1 MPRGPIPPRI
11 PRSFAGSLAEISVPK
26 SSPDAT
32 SQTPGPLPAA
42 EWATLHRLMQIYLS
56 RDTESAEIRARLVQ
70 WVTFVSPWLMAVNI
84 ASAILLALTLPAAVA
99 PWLRWAWCG
108 AVCAL
113 CTLGLAGWLRHRAKR
128 PTRVSPAVVRKSA
141 IHAGVLSALWA
152 ALPWTIFPD
161 AAPSAQILIAGVM
174 LGMVAGGGFVL
185 TPLAPAAIVFT
196 AIIGVSTSAA
206 VAQMRDPMAALL
218 SALMAGYTGITIAAV
233 ILGARRS
240 AGALRA
246 ERESER
252 QGQLVALLLKDFES
266 QSADVMWE
274 TDASGRL
281 VRITPKLAALMRLDG
296 DAAGR
301 RSLLGWFEQQSRDAE
316 GQQALAQLRQAFG
329 SGQAF
334 RQRGIPVSAGGAR
347 RRWAITARP
356 LVDESGV
363 DQGWRGVITDI
374 TLEHDAQSRMQQLAL
389 VDSLTGL
396 ANRTQ
401 LRDKLQLK
409 LDAAA
414 ARPAALLCMNM
425 DHFKRINDMFGH
437 AAGDAVLR
445 ETARRLRK
453 LARASDVVARAG
465 GDVFAVLLDD
475 IHGEDDALRFG
486 QRIVAELSRGYPSD
500 AGLISS
506 SASVGVV
513 TIPAHGTTVDE
524 LLANA
529 DLALST
535 AKAAGRSRAEMFHA
549 DMGERLRLRMTME
562 RDLRQAVARNEL
574 RLHWQP
580 QVDTAQWRVSGCE
593 ALLRW
598 QHTELGL
605 IPPMNFIPMAEE
617 TGLIVELGEW
627 VLNEACRVG
636 ARKLQG
642 LTVAV
647 NVSPIQ
653 VVRDDFV
660 LMVRKAPAA
669 SGLPAQRLEI
679 EITESLFID
688 ASPKALRN
696 LETLRQM
703 GIHVAL
709 DDFGTGYSSLA
720 YLRQFPFDTLKIDR
734 AFVRELVTQHDAR
747 AIVRSIVELASAL
760 GMSTVAEGVEEPA
773 QFELLRRAGCQA
785 VQGFLIARPMPIDQV
800 LEMMESWAMQRA
812 PRSDSVPDSVFA
824 PLGDTEPGELREMGG
839 DAIH

>member
-1 MPRGPIPPRI
+1 MPP
-11 PRSFAGSLAEISVPK
+11 SKTA
-26 SSPDAT
+26 AT
-32 SQTPGPLPAA
+32 SQAPSPPPPA
-42 EWATLHRLMQIYLS
+42 EWATWRRLAQVYQG
-56 RDTESAEIRARLVQ
+56 RDAESAEIRARLVQ
-70 WVTFVSPWLMAVNI
+70 WVTFVSPWLMGVNVLSAVLV
-84 ASAILLALTLPAAVA
+84 AWMLPVAVA
-99 PWLRWAWCG
+99 PWLRWTWCG
-108 AVCAL
+108 MVCAL
-113 CTLGLAGWLRHRAKR
+113 CATGLVGWLRHRRKT
-128 PTRVSPAVVRKSA
+128 PTRVGPSVVRKSA
-141 IHAGVLSALWA
+141 LQAGVLAALWA
-152 ALPWTIFPD
+152 TLPWTVFPD
-161 AAPSAQILIAGVM
+161 GSPSAQILIAGVM

-185 TPLAPAAIVFT
+185 TPLAPAAVVYT
-196 AIIGVSTSAA
+196 VIIGASTTAA
-206 VAQMRDPMAALL
+206 VTRYHDPLAVLL
-218 SALMAGYTGITIAAV
+218 SALMAGYTVVVVAAV

-246 ERESER
+246 EREAER

-274 TDASGRL
+274 TDAAGRF
-281 VRITPKLAALMRLDG
+281 VRITPKLTALMRLDE
-296 DAAGR
+296 AASR
-301 RSLLGWFEQQSRDAE
+301 RSLLGWFEQQAPDAE
-316 GQQALAQLRQAFG
+316 ARQAVAQLRQAFG
-329 SGQAF
+329 CGQAF
-334 RQRGIPVSAGGAR
+334 RQRGIPVAIAGAQ
-347 RRWAITARP
+347 RRWSITARP
-356 LVDESGV
+356 LVDETGA

-374 TLEHDAQSRMQQLAL
+374 TMEHEAQSRMQQLAL

-409 LDAAA
+409 LESAASK
-414 ARPAALLCMNM
+414 PFALLCLNM
-425 DHFKRINDMFGH
+425 DHFKRVNDMFGH

-453 LARASDVVARAG
+453 LVRACDCVARAG
-465 GDVFAVLLDD
+465 GDEFAIVLDD
-475 IHGEDDALRFG
+475 IADEQDALRFG
-486 QRIVAELSRGYPSD
+486 QRVVAELDRAFPSD
-500 AGLISS
+500 AGQISS
-506 SASVGVV
+506 GASVGVV
-513 TIPAHGTTVDE
+513 TLPAHGSSVDE

-535 AKAAGRSRAEMFHA
+535 AKAGGRGRAELFRT

-562 RDLRQAVARNEL
+562 RDLRVAVAKKEL

-580 QVDTAQWRVSGCE
+580 QVETANWRVSGCE

-598 QHTELGL
+598 QHGDLGL

-636 ARKLQG
+636 AQKLPG
-642 LTVAV
+642 LMVAV

-660 LMVRKAPAA
+660 NVVRKALAVG
-669 SGLPAQRLEI
+669 GLPAQRLEI

-703 GIHVAL
+703 GVRVAL

-747 AIVRSIVELASAL
+747 AIVRSIVDLASAL

-773 QFELLRRAGCQA
+773 QYELLRRAGCA
-785 VQGFLIARPMPIDQV
+785 GVQGFLIARPMLIEQV
-800 LEMMESWAMQRA
+800 QEMIESWTMQRA
-812 PRSDSVPDSVFA
+812 PQSDSVPDSIFA
-824 PLGDTEPGELREMGG
+824 PLDDTEPGELRAMDGG
-839 DAIH
+839 AVH

>member
-1 MPRGPIPPRI
+1 MP
-11 PRSFAGSLAEISVPK
+11 
-26 SSPDAT
+26 SSTPSAT
-32 SQTPGPLPAA
+32 SQTSSPLPSA
-42 EWATLHRLMQIYLS
+42 EWATWRRLVQVYLGH
-56 RDTESAEIRARLVQ
+56 DTESAEIRARLVQ
-70 WVTFVSPWLMAVNI
+70 WVTFVSPWLMVVNI
-84 ASAILLALTLPAAVA
+84 VSAVLLALTLPLPAAVA
-99 PWLRWAWCG
+99 PWLRWTWCG
-108 AVCAL
+108 LVCAL
-113 CTLGLAGWLRHRAKR
+113 CLLGLAGWLRHRRKV
-128 PTRVSPAVVRKSA
+128 PTRVSPGVVRKSA
-141 IHAGVLSALWA
+141 IHAGMLSALWA
-152 ALPWTIFPD
+152 TLPWTMFPNGS
-161 AAPSAQILIAGVM
+161 PSAQILIAGVM

-185 TPLAPAAIVFT
+185 TPLAPAAIVFA
-196 AIIGVSTSAA
+196 AIIGISTSAA
-206 VAQMRDPMAALL
+206 VAHYHDPLAALL
-218 SALMAGYTGITIAAV
+218 STLMAGYTVVTVAAV

-246 ERESER
+246 EREAER

-281 VRITPKLAALMRLDG
+281 TRISPKLIALMRLDD
-296 DAAGR
+296 DAAGK
-301 RSLLGWFEQQSRDAE
+301 RSLLGWFDQQSHDAE
-316 GQQALAQLRQAFG
+316 SKLAVTQLRQAFG
-329 SGQAF
+329 LGQAF
-334 RQRGIPVSAGGAR
+334 RQRGLPVVIANVQ
-347 RRWAITARP
+347 RRWSLTARP
-356 LVDESGV
+356 LVDETGA

-374 TLEHDAQSRMQQLAL
+374 TMEHDAQSRMQQLAL

-401 LRDKLQLK
+401 LRDKLQAK
-409 LDAAA
+409 LESAS
-414 ARPAALLCMNM
+414 RKPAALLCMNM
-425 DHFKRINDMFGH
+425 DHFKRVNDMFGH
-437 AAGDAVLR
+437 AAGDVVLR

-453 LARASDVVARAG
+453 LVRVTDVVARAG
-465 GDVFAVLLDD
+465 GDEFAIVLDD
-475 IHGEDDALRFG
+475 VAGEEVALRFG
-486 QRIVAELSRGYPSD
+486 QRIVAELNRGFSSSS
-500 AGLISS
+500 GQINS
-506 SASVGVV
+506 SASVGIV

-529 DLALST
+529 ELALST
-535 AKAAGRSRAEMFHA
+535 AKAGGRARAEMFRT

-562 RDLRQAVARNEL
+562 RDLRQAVARKEL

-580 QVDTAQWRVSGCE
+580 QVETAEWRVSGCE

-598 QHTELGL
+598 QHSDLGL

-636 ARKLQG
+636 AHKLPG
-642 LTVAV
+642 LMVAV

-653 VVRDDFV
+653 VVRDDF
-660 LMVRKAPAA
+660 LLIVRKALAA

-703 GIHVAL
+703 GIRVAL

-747 AIVRSIVELASAL
+747 AIVRSIVELAAAL

-773 QFELLRRAGCQA
+773 QYELLRRAGCA
-785 VQGFLIARPMPIDQV
+785 GVQGFLIARPMPIDQV
-800 LEMMESWAMQRA
+800 VEMLESWAMQRA
-812 PRSDSVPDSVFA
+812 PKSSDSVPDSIFA
-824 PLGDTEPGELREMGG
+824 PLGDTEPGELRERDGG
-839 DAIH
+839 VIH

>member
-1 MPRGPIPPRI
+1 MPSSKPAAPSPT
-11 PRSFAGSLAEISVPK
+11 
-26 SSPDAT
+26 SSP
-32 SQTPGPLPAA
+32 LPQAD
-42 EWATLHRLMQIYLS
+42 WATWRRLVQVYQG

-70 WVTFVSPWLMAVNI
+70 WVTFVSPWLMVFNI
-84 ASAILLALTLPAAVA
+84 LSALLLASTLPVAVA
-99 PWLRWAWCG
+99 PWLRWTWCSL
-108 AVCAL
+108 VCAM
-113 CTLGLAGWLRHRAKR
+113 CTLGLAGWLRHRRKT
-128 PTRVSPAVVRKSA
+128 PTRVGPSVVRKSA
-141 IHAGVLSALWA
+141 IHAGVLAALWA
-152 ALPWTIFPD
+152 TLPWSVFPD
-161 AAPSAQILIAGVM
+161 GAPSAQILIAGVM

-185 TPLAPAAIVFT
+185 TPLAPAALVYT
-196 AIIGVSTSAA
+196 VIIGVSTSVA
-206 VAQMRDPMAALL
+206 VTRYQDPLALL
-218 SALMAGYTGITIAAV
+218 LAALMAGYTVVVVAAV
-233 ILGARRS
+233 MLGARRS

-246 ERESER
+246 EREAER

-281 VRITPKLAALMRLDG
+281 VRITPKLTALMRLEDDG
-296 DAAGR
+296 ARR
-301 RSLLGWFEQQSRDAE
+301 RSLLGWFEQQAGDAEARDAV
-316 GQQALAQLRQAFG
+316 AQLRQAFAT
-329 SGQAF
+329 GQAF
-334 RQRGIPVSAGGAR
+334 RQRGIPVAVGASQ
-347 RRWAITARP
+347 RRWSITARP
-356 LVDESGV
+356 LVDEAGV

-374 TLEHDAQSRMQQLAL
+374 TMEHDAQARMQQLAL

-401 LRDKLQLK
+401 LRDKLQMK
-409 LDAAA
+409 LESAS
-414 ARPAALLCMNM
+414 RKPAALLCLNM
-425 DHFKRINDMFGH
+425 DHFKRVNDMFGH
-437 AAGDAVLR
+437 AAGDVVLR

-465 GDVFAVLLDD
+465 GDEFAVLLDD
-475 IHGEDDALRFG
+475 IASEEDALRFG
-486 QRIVAELSRGYPSD
+486 QRVVAELNRGFSSD
-500 AGLISS
+500 AGQINSG
-506 SASVGVV
+506 ASVGVV
-513 TIPAHGTTVDE
+513 AIPAHGTSVDE

-529 DLALST
+529 DLALSS
-535 AKAAGRSRAEMFHA
+535 AKAGGRARAEMFRT

-562 RDLRQAVARNEL
+562 RDLRIAVARNEL

-580 QVDTAQWRVSGCE
+580 QVETANWRVSGCE

-598 QHTELGL
+598 QHTDLGL

-636 ARKLQG
+636 VHKLPG
-642 LTVAV
+642 LMVAV

-660 LMVRKAPAA
+660 NVVRKALSA

-703 GIHVAL
+703 GIRVAL

-747 AIVRSIVELASAL
+747 AIVRSIVDLASAL

-773 QFELLRRAGCQA
+773 QYELLRRAGCVG
-785 VQGFLIARPMPIDQV
+785 VQGFLIARPMLIDQV
-800 LEMMESWAMQRA
+800 VEMIESWAMQRA
-812 PRSDSVPDSVFA
+812 PKSDSVPDSVFA
-824 PLGDTEPGELREMGG
+824 PLDDTVPGDLHSMDGG
-839 DAIH
+839 VIH

>member
-1 MPRGPIPPRI
+1 VPPT
-11 PRSFAGSLAEISVPK
+11 SF
-26 SSPDAT
+26 DAT
-32 SQTPGPLPAA
+32 PPTPAPLSSA
-42 EWATLHRLMQIYLS
+42 EWATWRRLVQVYQG
-56 RDTESAEIRARLVQ
+56 RDAESAEIRARLVQ
-70 WVTFVSPWLMAVNI
+70 WVTFVSPWLMSLNI
-84 ASAILLALTLPAAVA
+84 GSSLLLALMLPVQVA

-108 AVCAL
+108 AVCGL
-113 CTLGLAGWLRHRAKR
+113 CLLGLAGWLRHRRKT
-128 PTRVSPAVVRKSA
+128 PTRVSPGVVRKSM
-141 IHAGVLSALWA
+141 IHAGILSSLWA
-152 ALPWTIFPD
+152 ALPWTVFPH

-185 TPLAPAAIVFT
+185 TPLAPAAIVFSVV
-196 AIIGVSTSAA
+196 IGVSTTAA
-206 VAQMRDPMAALL
+206 VAQMHDPLALL
-218 SALMAGYTGITIAAV
+218 LSGLMAGYTVVTVAAIV
-233 ILGARRS
+233 LGARRC
-240 AGALRA
+240 AGALRS
-246 ERESER
+246 EREAER

-274 TDASGRL
+274 TDAAGRL
-281 VRITPKLAALMRLDG
+281 VRITPKLRALLRLEG
-296 DAAGR
+296 ELAGK
-301 RSLLGWFEQQSRDAE
+301 RSLLGWFEM
-316 GQQALAQLRQAFG
+316 QAQAADDKQAILQLRHAFG

-334 RQRGIPVSAGGAR
+334 RQRGIPVMVRGAAR
-347 RRWAITARP
+347 RWSITARP

-374 TLEHDAQSRMQQLAL
+374 TMEHDAQSRAQQLAL

-401 LRDKLQLK
+401 LRDRLQMK
-409 LDAAA
+409 LDSAAQ
-414 ARPAALLCMNM
+414 RPSALLCMNM

-437 AAGDAVLR
+437 AAGDTVLR

-453 LARASDVVARAG
+453 LVRASDVVARAG
-465 GDVFAVLLDD
+465 GDEFAVLLDGIPD
-475 IHGEDDALRFG
+475 GDDALRFAP
-486 QRIVAELSRGYPSD
+486 RIVAELNRGFSTD
-500 AGLISS
+500 AGLVSS

-513 TIPAHGTTVDE
+513 SIPAHGTTVDE

-535 AKAAGRSRAEMFHA
+535 AKAGGRARAEMFRT

-562 RDLRQAVARNEL
+562 RDLRQAVARKEL

-580 QVDTAQWRVSGCE
+580 QVETARWRVSGCE

-598 QHTELGL
+598 QHTDLGL

-627 VLNEACRVG
+627 VLNEACCVG
-636 ARKLQG
+636 AHKLPG
-642 LTVAV
+642 LMVAV

-660 LMVRKAPAA
+660 MVVRKALAA
-669 SGLPAQRLEI
+669 SGLPPQRLEI

-703 GIHVAL
+703 GIRVAL

-773 QFELLRRAGCQA
+773 QYELLRRAGCQS
-785 VQGFLIARPMPIDQV
+785 VQGFLIARPMLIDQV
-800 LEMMESWAMQRA
+800 VEMIESWAMQRA
-812 PRSDSVPDSVFA
+812 PKSDGVPDSIFA
-824 PLGDTEPGELREMGG
+824 PLGDTEPGELRSTDG
-839 DAIH
+839 DTVH

>member
-1 MPRGPIPPRI
+1 
-11 PRSFAGSLAEISVPK
+11 VPSSK
-26 SSPDAT
+26 PAAPSPTSSP
-32 SQTPGPLPAA
+32 LPQA
-42 EWATLHRLMQIYLS
+42 EWATWRRLVQVYQD

-70 WVTFVSPWLMAVNI
+70 WVTFVSPWLMVVNI
-84 ASAILLALTLPAAVA
+84 LSAALLAWMLPAPVA
-99 PWLRWAWCG
+99 PWLRWTWCG
-108 AVCAL
+108 LVCTM
-113 CTLGLAGWLRHRAKR
+113 CTLGLLGWLRHRRKT
-128 PTRVSPAVVRKSA
+128 PTRVGPSVVRKSA
-141 IHAGVLSALWA
+141 IHASVLAALWA
-152 ALPWTIFPD
+152 TLPWAVFPD
-161 AAPSAQILIAGVM
+161 GSPSAQILIAGVM

-185 TPLAPAAIVFT
+185 TPLAPAAVLFT
-196 AIIGVSTSAA
+196 VIIGVSTSAA
-206 VAQMRDPMAALL
+206 VTQYHDPLAMLL
-218 SALMAGYTGITIAAV
+218 AALMAGYTVVVVAAV

-246 ERESER
+246 EREAER

-281 VRITPKLAALMRLDG
+281 VRITPKLIALMRLED
-296 DAAGR
+296 DNARR
-301 RSLLGWFEQQSRDAE
+301 RSLLGWFEQQAHDVEARDAV
-316 GQQALAQLRQAFG
+316 AQLRQAFAT
-329 SGQAF
+329 GQAF
-334 RQRGIPVSAGGAR
+334 RQRGIPVAVGAAQ
-347 RRWAITARP
+347 RRWSITARP

-374 TLEHDAQSRMQQLAL
+374 TMEHDAQSRMLQLAL

-409 LDAAA
+409 LESA
-414 ARPAALLCMNM
+414 ARKPAALLCLNM
-425 DHFKRINDMFGH
+425 DHFKRVNDMFGH

-453 LARASDVVARAG
+453 LVRASDVVARAG
-465 GDVFAVLLDD
+465 GDEFAVLLDD
-475 IHGEDDALRFG
+475 IASEEDALRFG
-486 QRIVAELSRGYPSD
+486 QRVVVELNRGFSSD
-500 AGLISS
+500 AGLINSG
-506 SASVGVV
+506 ASVGVV
-513 TIPAHGTTVDE
+513 TIPGHGTSVDE

-535 AKAAGRSRAEMFHA
+535 AKAGGRARAELFRT

-562 RDLRQAVARNEL
+562 RDLRMAVARNEL

-580 QVDTAQWRVSGCE
+580 QVDTAHWRVSGCE

-598 QHTELGL
+598 QHTDLGL

-636 ARKLQG
+636 AHKLPG
-642 LTVAV
+642 LMVAV

-660 LMVRKAPAA
+660 NVVRKALSA
-669 SGLPAQRLEI
+669 SGLPPQRLEI

-703 GIHVAL
+703 GIRVAL

-747 AIVRSIVELASAL
+747 AIVRSIVDLATAL

-773 QFELLRRAGCQA
+773 QYELLRRAGCA
-785 VQGFLIARPMPIDQV
+785 GVQGFLIARPMLIDQMV
-800 LEMMESWAMQRA
+800 EMLESWAMQRA
-812 PRSDSVPDSVFA
+812 PESDSVPDSIFA
-824 PLGDTEPGELREMGG
+824 PLDDTVPGELRSMDGG
-839 DAIH
+839 VIH

>member
-1 MPRGPIPPRI
+1 
-11 PRSFAGSLAEISVPK
+11 VPSSK
-26 SSPDAT
+26 SAAT
-32 SQTPGPLPAA
+32 SQATSPPPQAD
-42 EWATLHRLMQIYLS
+42 WATWRRLVQVYQG

-70 WVTFVSPWLMAVNI
+70 WVTFVSPWLMVLNITSAV
-84 ASAILLALTLPAAVA
+84 SLALMLPVPVA
-99 PWLRWAWCG
+99 PWLRWTWCG
-108 AVCAL
+108 LVCAM
-113 CTLGLAGWLRHRAKR
+113 CALGLAGWLRHRHKTPA
-128 PTRVSPAVVRKSA
+128 RVSPSVVRKA
-141 IHAGVLSALWA
+141 AFHAGVLGALWA
-152 ALPWTIFPD
+152 TLPWAVFPD
-161 AAPSAQILIAGVM
+161 GSPLAQLLIAGVM
-174 LGMVAGGGFVL
+174 TGMVAGGGFVL
-185 TPLAPAAIVFT
+185 SPLAPAAVVYT
-196 AIIGVSTSAA
+196 VVIGISTSAA
-206 VAQMRDPMAALL
+206 AARIHDPSAVLL
-218 SALMAGYTGITIAAV
+218 SALMAGYTVVTVAAV
-233 ILGARRS
+233 YLGARRS

-246 ERESER
+246 EREAER

-274 TDASGRL
+274 TDAAGRL
-281 VRITPKLAALMRLDG
+281 VRITPKLTALMRLDE
-296 DAAGR
+296 ASSK
-301 RSLLGWFEQQSRDAE
+301 RSLLGWFERQAADGEARDAV
-316 GQQALAQLRQAFG
+316 AQLGRAFAT
-329 SGQAF
+329 GQAF
-334 RQRGIPVSAGGAR
+334 RQRGIPVAVAGST
-347 RRWAITARP
+347 RRWSITARP
-356 LVDESGV
+356 LVDEAGL

-409 LDAAA
+409 LASAGA
-414 ARPAALLCMNM
+414 KPAALLCLNM
-425 DHFKRINDMFGH
+425 DHFKRVNDMFGH
-437 AAGDAVLR
+437 AAGDVVLR

-453 LARASDVVARAG
+453 LVRASDVVARAG
-465 GDVFAVLLDD
+465 GDEFALLLDD
-475 IHGEDDALRFG
+475 IASEEDALRFG
-486 QRIVAELSRGYPSD
+486 QRVVAELNRGFASD
-500 AGLISS
+500 AGIINSG
-506 SASVGVV
+506 ASVGVV
-513 TIPAHGTTVDE
+513 AIPAHGTTVDE

-535 AKAAGRSRAEMFHA
+535 AKAGGRARAEMFRT

-562 RDLRQAVARNEL
+562 RDLRMAVARKEL

-580 QVDTAQWRVSGCE
+580 QVDTANWRISGCE

-598 QHTELGL
+598 QHGELGL

-617 TGLIVELGEW
+617 TGLIVELGAW
-627 VLNEACRVG
+627 VLDEACRVG
-636 ARKLQG
+636 AHKLPG
-642 LTVAV
+642 LMVAV

-660 LMVRKAPAA
+660 NVVRKALSA

-703 GIHVAL
+703 GVRVAL

-747 AIVRSIVELASAL
+747 AIVRSIVDLATAL

-773 QFELLRRAGCQA
+773 QYELLRRAGCA
-785 VQGFLIARPMPIDQV
+785 GVQGFLIARPMPIDQV
-800 LEMMESWAMQRA
+800 LEMIESWAMQRA
-812 PRSDSVPDSVFA
+812 PKSDSVPDSIFA
-824 PLGDTEPGELREMGG
+824 PLDDTVPGDLRSVDGG
-839 DAIH
+839 VIH

>member
-1 MPRGPIPPRI
+1 MPH
-11 PRSFAGSLAEISVPK
+11 
-26 SSPDAT
+26 SSTSAT
-32 SQTPGPLPAA
+32 SPAPSLLPSA
-42 EWATLHRLMQIYLS
+42 EWATWRRLVQVYLG

-70 WVTFVSPWLMAVNI
+70 WVTFVSPWLMGVNI
-84 ASAILLALTLPAAVA
+84 VSAVLLALTLPVAVA
-99 PWLRWAWCG
+99 PWLRWSWCG
-108 AVCAL
+108 LLCAMCAL
-113 CTLGLAGWLRHRAKR
+113 GLVGWLRHRRKI
-128 PTRVSPAVVRKSA
+128 PTRVSPKVVRKSML
-141 IHAGVLSALWA
+141 HAGVLASLWA
-152 ALPWTIFPD
+152 TLPWTIFPSGS
-161 AAPSAQILIAGVM
+161 PSAQILIAGVM

-185 TPLAPAAIVFT
+185 TPLAPAAVVFT

-206 VAQMRDPMAALL
+206 VAQYSDRLAAVL
-218 SALMAGYTGITIAAV
+218 SALMAIYTVVTIAAV
-233 ILGARRS
+233 LLGARRS

-246 ERESER
+246 EREAER
-252 QGQLVALLLKDFES
+252 QGQLVSLLLKDFES

-281 VRITPKLAALMRLDG
+281 TRVSPKLTALMRLEDE
-296 DAAGR
+296 AAGR
-301 RSLLGWFEQQSRDAE
+301 RSLLSWFDQQCFDAE
-316 GQQALAQLRQAFG
+316 SRLAVAQLRQAFCT
-329 SGQAF
+329 GQAF
-334 RQRGIPVSAGGAR
+334 RQRGIPVNISGMP
-347 RRWAITARP
+347 RRWSITARP
-356 LVDESGV
+356 LVDEAGV

-396 ANRTQ
+396 ANRSQ

-409 LDAAA
+409 LESAAQK
-414 ARPAALLCMNM
+414 PAALLCLNM
-425 DHFKRINDMFGH
+425 DHFKRVNDMFGH
-437 AAGDAVLR
+437 AAGDVVLR

-453 LARASDVVARAG
+453 LVRASDVVARAG
-465 GDVFAVLLDD
+465 GDEFALLLDD
-475 IHGEDDALRFG
+475 IASDDDALRFG
-486 QRIVAELSRGYPSD
+486 QRVVAELNRGFPSD
-500 AGLISS
+500 AGIINSG
-506 SASVGVV
+506 ASVGVV
-513 TIPAHGTTVDE
+513 AIPAHGTTVDE

-529 DLALST
+529 DLALTS
-535 AKAAGRSRAEMFHA
+535 AKAGGRGRAEMFRA

-562 RDLRQAVARNEL
+562 RDLRMAVARKEL

-580 QVDTAQWRVSGCE
+580 QVDTASWRVSGCE

-598 QHTELGL
+598 QHGELGL

-617 TGLIVELGEW
+617 TGLIVELGAW
-627 VLNEACRVG
+627 VLDEACRVG
-636 ARKLQG
+636 ARKLPG
-642 LTVAV
+642 LMVAV

-660 LMVRKAPAA
+660 NVVRKALAA

-703 GIHVAL
+703 GVRVAL

-747 AIVRSIVELASAL
+747 AIVRSIVDLATAL

-773 QFELLRRAGCQA
+773 QYELLRRAGCA
-785 VQGFLIARPMPIDQV
+785 GVQGFLIARPTPIDQV
-800 LEMMESWAMQRA
+800 VEMLESWAMQRA
-812 PRSDSVPDSVFA
+812 PKSDSVPDSIFA
-824 PLGDTEPGELREMGG
+824 PLDDTAPGELRSAEGG
-839 DAIH
+839 VVH

>member
-1 MPRGPIPPRI
+1 MPHSP
-11 PRSFAGSLAEISVPK
+11 
-26 SSPDAT
+26 PDAT
-32 SQTPGPLPAA
+32 LPAPAPCPSA
-42 EWATLHRLMQIYLS
+42 EWATWRRLVQVYLS

-70 WVTFVSPWLMAVNI
+70 WVTFVTPWLMAANI
-84 ASAILLALTLPAAVA
+84 VSAVSLALTLPVAVPA
-99 PWLRWAWCG
+99 WLRWTWCG
-108 AVCAL
+108 LVCAL
-113 CTLGLAGWLRHRAKR
+113 CALGLAGWLRYRNKI

-141 IHAGVLSALWA
+141 IQAGLLAAMWA
-152 ALPWTIFPD
+152 TLPWAIFP
-161 AAPSAQILIAGVM
+161 AGSPSAQILIAGVM

-185 TPLAPAAIVFT
+185 TPLAPAAIVYT
-196 AIIGVSTSAA
+196 VIIGASTSAA
-206 VAQMRDPMAALL
+206 VARYHDPLAWLL
-218 SALMAGYTGITIAAV
+218 SALMAGYTLVTVAAV
-233 ILGARRS
+233 ALGARRS

-246 ERESER
+246 EREAER

-266 QSADVMWE
+266 QSADVLWE
-274 TDASGRL
+274 TDATGRL
-281 VRITPKLAALMRLDG
+281 VRMTPKLAALMRLDG
-296 DAAGR
+296 EAALR
-301 RSLLGWFEQQSRDAE
+301 RSLLGWFEEQVRDAE
-316 GQQALAQLRQAFG
+316 AKVAMLQLRQAFG

-334 RQRGIPVSAGGAR
+334 RQRGIPVTVGGAA
-347 RRWAITARP
+347 RRWSITARP
-356 LVDESGV
+356 LVDEAGA

-409 LDAAA
+409 LDSAAR
-414 ARPAALLCMNM
+414 RPAALLCLNM
-425 DHFKRINDMFGH
+425 DHFKRVNDMFGH
-437 AAGDAVLR
+437 AAGDVVLR

-453 LARASDVVARAG
+453 LVRASDVVARAG
-465 GDVFAVLLDD
+465 GDEFAVLLDD
-475 IHGEDDALRFG
+475 IPDEGDALRFA
-486 QRIVAELSRGYPSD
+486 QRVVAELGRGFPSD
-500 AGLISS
+500 AGVISS
-506 SASVGVV
+506 GASVGVV
-513 TIPAHGTTVDE
+513 AIPAHGGSVDE

-535 AKAAGRSRAEMFHA
+535 AKAGGRARAEVFRP

-562 RDLRQAVARNEL
+562 RDLRKAVARNEL

-580 QVDTAQWRVSGCE
+580 QVDTREWRISGCE

-598 QHTELGL
+598 QHGELGL

-636 ARKLQG
+636 AHKLPG
-642 LTVAV
+642 LMVAV

-660 LMVRKAPAA
+660 HMVRKALGA
-669 SGLPAQRLEI
+669 SGLPPQRLEI

-703 GIHVAL
+703 GIRVAL

-747 AIVRSIVELASAL
+747 AIVRSIVELAAAL
-760 GMSTVAEGVEEPA
+760 GMTTVAEGVEEPA
-773 QFELLRRAGCQA
+773 QYELLRRAGCA
-785 VQGFLIARPMPIDQV
+785 GVQGFLIARPMLIDQV
-800 LEMMESWAMQRA
+800 VEMLESWAMQRA
-812 PRSDSVPDSVFA
+812 PQSDSVPDSIFA
-824 PLGDTEPGELREMGG
+824 PLGDTGPGEFREFDGG
-839 DAIH
+839 AIH

>member
-1 MPRGPIPPRI
+1 M
-11 PRSFAGSLAEISVPK
+11 
-26 SSPDAT
+26 
-32 SQTPGPLPAA
+32 QTPRVPRTKAEAATTAASRPLPQA
-42 EWATLHRLMQIYLS
+42 EWATLRRLLQVYQD

-70 WVTFVSPWLMAVNI
+70 WVTFVSPWLMGCNI
-84 ASAILLALTLPAAVA
+84 VSALLLAATLPVQVA
-99 PWLRWAWCG
+99 PWLRWTWCG
-108 AVCAL
+108 AICAL
-113 CTLGLAGWLRHRAKR
+113 CLVGLAGWLRHRRKV
-128 PTRVSPAVVRKSA
+128 PTRVSPSVVRKA
-141 IHAGVLSALWA
+141 MVHAGVLAVLWA
-152 ALPWTIFPD
+152 ALPWPVFGSGTP
-161 AAPSAQILIAGVM
+161 AEQILIAGVM
-174 LGMVAGGGFVL
+174 LGFVAGGGFVL

-196 AIIGVSTSAA
+196 GIIGVSTSVA
-206 VAQMRDPMAALL
+206 VAQMHDPLALVL
-218 SALMAGYTGITIAAV
+218 SGLMVGYTLVSVAAV

-246 ERESER
+246 EREADR

-281 VRITPKLAALMRLDG
+281 VRVTPKLGALMRLDA
-296 DAAGR
+296 DAAGKR
-301 RSLLGWFEQQSRDAE
+301 ALLGWFDQQAADAE
-316 GQQALAQLRQAFG
+316 AQAAVAKLRQAFDA
-329 SGQAF
+329 GQAF
-334 RQRGIPVSAGGAR
+334 RQRGIPVTVAGAR
-347 RRWAITARP
+347 RRWSITARP
-356 LVDESGV
+356 LVDESGA

-374 TLEHDAQSRMQQLAL
+374 TMEHDAQSRMQQLAL

-396 ANRTQ
+396 ANRGQ

-409 LDAAA
+409 IASAAHK
-414 ARPAALLCMNM
+414 PAALLCLDM
-425 DHFKRINDMFGH
+425 DHFKRINDSFGH
-437 AAGDAVLR
+437 ATGDVVLR

-453 LARASDVVARAG
+453 LVRASDIVARAG
-465 GDVFAVLLDD
+465 GDEFAVLLDD
-475 IHGEDDALRFG
+475 IGSEEDALRFG
-486 QRIVAELSRGYPSD
+486 HRVVAELNRVFTCDTG
-500 AGLISS
+500 AINA

-524 LLANA
+524 QLANA
-529 DLALST
+529 DLALGS
-535 AKAAGRSRAEMFHA
+535 AKAGGRARAEIFHA
-549 DMGERLRLRMTME
+549 DMGERLRLRMTLE
-562 RDLRQAVARNEL
+562 RDLRQAVARKEL

-580 QVDTAQWRVSGCE
+580 QVDTAEWRISGCE

-598 QHTELGL
+598 QHAEQGL
-605 IPPMNFIPMAEE
+605 VPPMSFIPLAEE

-636 ARKLQG
+636 AQKLPG
-642 LTVAV
+642 LMVAV

-660 LMVRKAPAA
+660 HVVRKALAA
-669 SGLPAQRLEI
+669 GNLPPHRLEI

-703 GIHVAL
+703 GIRVAL

-747 AIVRSIVELASAL
+747 AIVRSIVELAAAL

-773 QFELLRRAGCQA
+773 QYELLRRAGCA
-785 VQGFLIARPMPIDQV
+785 GVQGFLIARPMVIDQAC
-800 LEMMESWAMQRA
+800 EMLESWAMQRA
-812 PRSDSVPDSVFA
+812 PKSDSVPDSIFA
-824 PLGDTEPGELREMGG
+824 PIDDSAPGDLRALDGG
-839 DAIH
+839 PVH

>member
-1 MPRGPIPPRI
+1 MPH
-11 PRSFAGSLAEISVPK
+11 SDSN
-26 SSPDAT
+26 AT
-32 SQTPGPLPAA
+32 SQPPSPLPQA
-42 EWATLHRLMQIYLS
+42 EWATWRRLVQVYLG

-70 WVTFVSPWLMAVNI
+70 WVTFVSPWLMVLNML
-84 ASAILLALTLPAAVA
+84 SAILLALTLPADVP
-99 PWLRWAWCG
+99 PWLRWTWCG
-108 AVCAL
+108 LVCAMCSL
-113 CTLGLAGWLRHRAKR
+113 SLAGWLRHRRKI

-141 IHAGVLSALWA
+141 FQAGVLSALWA
-152 ALPWTIFPD
+152 MLPWVVFAHGSP
-161 AAPSAQILIAGVM
+161 PAQILIAGVM
-174 LGMVAGGGFVL
+174 LGLIAGGGFVL

-196 AIIGVSTSAA
+196 VIIGVSTSAA
-206 VAQMRDPMAALL
+206 VLQIRDPLAVLL
-218 SALMAGYTGITIAAV
+218 SALMAGYTVVTVAAV

-246 ERESER
+246 EREAER

-281 VRITPKLAALMRLDG
+281 ARVSPKLTTLMRLD
-296 DAAGR
+296 AEAGK
-301 RSLLGWFEQQSRDAE
+301 RSLLGWFEQQAHDAE
-316 GQQALAQLRQAFG
+316 SRHSVAHLRQAFG

-334 RQRGIPVSAGGAR
+334 RQRGIPVTVGGAL
-347 RRWAITARP
+347 RRWSITARP
-356 LVDESGV
+356 LVDEVGV

-374 TLEHDAQSRMQQLAL
+374 TMEHEAQSRMQQLAL
-389 VDSLTGL
+389 VDTLTGL

-401 LRDKLQLK
+401 LRDKLQMK
-409 LDAAA
+409 LDGPAPKA
-414 ARPAALLCMNM
+414 AALLCMNM
-425 DHFKRINDMFGH
+425 DHFKRVNDMFGH
-437 AAGDAVLR
+437 AAGDLVLR

-453 LARASDVVARAG
+453 LVRASDVVARAG
-465 GDVFAVLLDD
+465 GDEFVIVLDD
-475 IHGEDDALRFG
+475 IASEDDALRFG
-486 QRIVAELSRGYPSD
+486 QRIVAELGRGFPTSS
-500 AGLISS
+500 GLIDSG
-506 SASVGVV
+506 ASVGVV
-513 TIPAHGTTVDE
+513 AIPAHGTTVDE

-535 AKAAGRSRAEMFHA
+535 AKAGGRGRAEMFRT

-580 QVDTAQWRVSGCE
+580 QVETAEWRVSGCE

-598 QHTELGL
+598 QHSDLGL

-636 ARKLQG
+636 AHKLPG
-642 LTVAV
+642 LMVAV

-660 LMVRKAPAA
+660 LMVRKALAA
-669 SGLPAQRLEI
+669 SGLPPQRLEI

-703 GIHVAL
+703 GIRVAL

-747 AIVRSIVELASAL
+747 AIVRSIVELAAAL

-773 QFELLRRAGCQA
+773 QYELLRRAGCA
-785 VQGFLIARPMPIDQV
+785 GVQGFLIARPMLIDQV
-800 LEMMESWAMQRA
+800 VELLESWAMQRA
-812 PRSDSVPDSVFA
+812 PKSDSVPDSIFA
-824 PLGDTEPGELREMGG
+824 PLGDSAPGELRAMDGG
-839 DAIH
+839 AIH

>member
-1 MPRGPIPPRI
+1 MPQSP
-11 PRSFAGSLAEISVPK
+11 ANVP
-26 SSPDAT
+26 SP
-32 SQTPGPLPAA
+32 TPSPLPQA
-42 EWATLHRLMQIYLS
+42 EWATWRRLVQVYLG

-70 WVTFVSPWLMAVNI
+70 WVTFVSPWLMGANI
-84 ASAILLALTLPAAVA
+84 VSSVALALTLPAALPAWV
-99 PWLRWAWCG
+99 RWTWCG
-108 AVCAL
+108 LICAL
-113 CTLGLAGWLRHRAKR
+113 SVMGLAAWWRHRRKT
-128 PTRVSPAVVRKSA
+128 PTRVSPKVIHKSA
-141 IHAGVLSALWA
+141 LQAGLLSALWSL
-152 ALPWTIFPD
+152 LPWVVFAHGT
-161 AAPSAQILIAGVM
+161 APAQILIAGVM
-174 LGMVAGGGFVL
+174 LGLVAGGGFVL

-196 AIIGVSTSAA
+196 VIIGASTSAA
-206 VAQMRDPMAALL
+206 VTQIHDPMAVLL
-218 SALMAGYTGITIAAV
+218 SALMAGYTIVSVAAIV
-233 ILGARRS
+233 LGARRS

-246 ERESER
+246 EREADR

-274 TDASGRL
+274 TDAAGRL
-281 VRITPKLAALMRLDG
+281 ARVSPKLTALMRLDD
-296 DAAGR
+296 DAAR
-301 RSLLGWFEQQSRDAE
+301 RSLIGWFEK
-316 GQQALAQLRQAFG
+316 QAHDVEAKQAVAQLRQAFG

-334 RQRGIPVSAGGAR
+334 RQRGIPVLIGASH
-347 RRWAITARP
+347 RRWSITARP
-356 LVDESGV
+356 LVDEAGV

-374 TLEHDAQSRMQQLAL
+374 TMEHDAQSRMQQLAL

-401 LRDKLQLK
+401 LRDKLQHK
-409 LDAAA
+409 LDSSAT
-414 ARPAALLCMNM
+414 RPAALLCLNM
-425 DHFKRINDMFGH
+425 DHFKRVNDMFGH
-437 AAGDAVLR
+437 AAGDLVLR

-453 LARASDVVARAG
+453 LVRATDVVARAG
-465 GDVFAVLLDD
+465 GDEFAIVLDD
-475 IHGEDDALRFG
+475 IATEADALSFG
-486 QRIVAELSRGYPSD
+486 QRVVAELERGFST
-500 AGLISS
+500 SS
-506 SASVGVV
+506 GQINSGASVGVV

-535 AKAAGRSRAEMFHA
+535 AKSGGRGKAEMFRT

-562 RDLRQAVARNEL
+562 RDLRRAVAKNEL

-580 QVDTAQWRVSGCE
+580 QVETAEWRVSGCE

-598 QHTELGL
+598 QHGELGL

-636 ARKLQG
+636 VQKLPG
-642 LTVAV
+642 LMVAV

-660 LMVRKAPAA
+660 LVVRKALAA
-669 SGLPAQRLEI
+669 SGLPPQRLEI

-703 GIHVAL
+703 GIRVAL

-747 AIVRSIVELASAL
+747 AIVRSIVELAAAL

-773 QFELLRRAGCQA
+773 QYELLRRAGCHG
-785 VQGFLIARPMPIDQV
+785 VQGFLIARPMLIDQV
-800 LEMMESWAMQRA
+800 VELLESWAMQRA
-812 PRSDSVPDSVFA
+812 PKSDAVPDSIFA
-824 PLGDTEPGELREMGG
+824 PLDDTLPGDLRTMDGG
-839 DAIH
+839 AIH

>member
-1 MPRGPIPPRI
+1 MPTALPN
-11 PRSFAGSLAEISVPK
+11 AA
-26 SSPDAT
+26 SP
-32 SQTPGPLPAA
+32 TPGPLPSA
-42 EWATLHRLMQIYLS
+42 EWATWRRLVQVYLS

-70 WVTFVSPWLMAVNI
+70 WVTFVSPWLMTVNVVSAV
-84 ASAILLALTLPAAVA
+84 LLALTLPAAVA
-99 PWLRWAWCG
+99 PWLRWSWCG
-108 AVCAL
+108 LICAMCL
-113 CTLGLAGWLRHRAKR
+113 LGLAGWWRHRRKL
-128 PTRVSPAVVRKSA
+128 PTRVSPGVVRKSML
-141 IHAGVLSALWA
+141 HAGVLSGLWA
-152 ALPWTIFPD
+152 TLPWTIFPD
-161 AAPSAQILIAGVM
+161 GAPSAQILIAGVM
-174 LGMVAGGGFVL
+174 LGLVAGGGFVL

-196 AIIGVSTSAA
+196 AIIGASTSLA
-206 VAQMRDPMAALL
+206 VAHYHDPMAAVL
-218 SALMAGYTGITIAAV
+218 SALMAVYTAVTMAAV
-233 ILGARRS
+233 MLGARRS

-246 ERESER
+246 EREAER

-274 TDASGRL
+274 MDAQGRL
-281 VRITPKLAALMRLDG
+281 VRVSPKLMTLMRLDG
-296 DAAGR
+296 DAPGQ
-301 RSLLGWFEQQSRDAE
+301 RSLMAWFAQQCFDAE
-316 GQQALAQLRQAFG
+316 STQAVAQLRQAFG
-329 SGQAF
+329 TGQAF
-334 RQRGIPVSAGGAR
+334 RQRGLPVVVAGAQ
-347 RRWAITARP
+347 RRWSITARP

-374 TLEHDAQSRMQQLAL
+374 TMEHDAQSRMQQLAL

-409 LDAAA
+409 LESA
-414 ARPAALLCMNM
+414 ARKPAALLCLNM
-425 DHFKRINDMFGH
+425 DHFKRVNDMFGH
-437 AAGDAVLR
+437 AAGDVVLR

-453 LARASDVVARAG
+453 LVRATDVVARAG
-465 GDVFAVLLDD
+465 GDEFAIVLDD
-475 IHGEDDALRFG
+475 IGDEEDALKFG
-486 QRIVAELSRGYPSD
+486 QRIVAELDRGF
-500 AGLISS
+500 SS
-506 SASVGVV
+506 SSGIINSGASVGVV
-513 TIPAHGTTVDE
+513 AIPQHGTTVDE

-535 AKAAGRSRAEMFHA
+535 AKAGGRARAELFRT
-549 DMGERLRLRMTME
+549 DMGERLRLRMTLE
-562 RDLRQAVARNEL
+562 RDLRQAVARHEL

-580 QVDTAQWRVSGCE
+580 QVDTARWVVSGCE

-598 QHTELGL
+598 QHGELGL

-636 ARKLQG
+636 AHKLPG
-642 LTVAV
+642 LMVAV

-660 LMVRKAPAA
+660 NVVRKALGA

-696 LETLRQM
+696 LETLRKM
-703 GIHVAL
+703 GIRVAL

-747 AIVRSIVELASAL
+747 AIVRSIVELAAAL
-760 GMSTVAEGVEEPA
+760 GMSTIAEGVEEPA
-773 QFELLRRAGCQA
+773 QYELLRRAGCA
-785 VQGFLIARPMPIDQV
+785 GVQGFLIARPMLIDQV
-800 LEMMESWAMQRA
+800 VELLESWAMQRA
-812 PRSDSVPDSVFA
+812 PKSDSVPDSIFA
-824 PLGDTEPGELREMGG
+824 PLGDSEPGDLRAMDGG
-839 DAIH
+839 AIH

>member
-1 MPRGPIPPRI
+1 
-11 PRSFAGSLAEISVPK
+11 VQVYQ
-26 SSPDAT
+26 D
-32 SQTPGPLPAA
+32 
-42 EWATLHRLMQIYLS
+42 

-70 WVTFVSPWLMAVNI
+70 WVTLVSPWMLGVNTV
-84 ASAILLALTLPAAVA
+84 SSVLLALMLPVPVA
-99 PWLRWAWCG
+99 PWLRWTWCG
-108 AVCAL
+108 AICGL
-113 CTLGLAGWLRHRAKR
+113 CLLGLAGWLRHRRKV
-128 PTRVSPAVVRKSA
+128 PTRVGPSVVRKSMV
-141 IHAGVLSALWA
+141 HSGVLAALWST
-152 ALPWTIFPD
+152 LPWAVFPD
-161 AAPSAQILIAGVM
+161 GAPSAQILIAGVM

-185 TPLAPAAIVFT
+185 TPLAPAAVVYT
-196 AIIGVSTSAA
+196 VIIGASTTAA
-206 VAQMRDPMAALL
+206 VTQYQDPLAMLL
-218 SALMAGYTGITIAAV
+218 AALMAGYTVVVVAAV

-246 ERESER
+246 EREAER

-274 TDASGRL
+274 TDAIGRL
-281 VRITPKLAALMRLDG
+281 VRITPKLSALMRLEVDG
-296 DAAGR
+296 PAVDGPAR
-301 RSLLGWFEQQSRDAE
+301 RSLLGWFEQQS
-316 GQQALAQLRQAFG
+316 QANDGKQAVQQLRHAFG

-334 RQRGIPVSAGGAR
+334 RQRGIPVTVGGAQ
-347 RRWAITARP
+347 RRWSITARP

-401 LRDKLQLK
+401 LRDRLQMK
-409 LDAAA
+409 LDAAGQ
-414 ARPAALLCMNM
+414 RPSALLCMNM

-437 AAGDAVLR
+437 AAGDSVLR

-453 LARASDVVARAG
+453 LVRASDVVARAG
-465 GDVFAVLLDD
+465 GDEFAVLLDD
-475 IHGEDDALRFG
+475 IPGDEDALRFG
-486 QRIVAELSRGYPSD
+486 QRIVAELNRGFTTG
-500 AGLISS
+500 AGLVSS

-513 TIPAHGTTVDE
+513 TIPGHGTTVDE

-535 AKAAGRSRAEMFHA
+535 AKAGGRARAEMFRT

-562 RDLRQAVARNEL
+562 RDLRQAVARKEL

-580 QVDTAQWRVSGCE
+580 QVNTACWQISGCE

-598 QHTELGL
+598 QHTDLGL

-636 ARKLQG
+636 AQKLPG
-642 LTVAV
+642 LMVAV

-660 LMVRKAPAA
+660 LVVRKALAA
-669 SGLPAQRLEI
+669 SGLPPQRLEI

-688 ASPKALRN
+688 ASPKALCN

-773 QFELLRRAGCQA
+773 QYELLRRAGCQG
-785 VQGFLIARPMPIDQV
+785 VQGFLIARPMLIDQV
-800 LEMMESWAMQRA
+800 VEMIESWAMQRA
-812 PRSDSVPDSVFA
+812 PKSDSVPDSIFA
-824 PLGDTEPGELREMGG
+824 PLGDTEPGDLRSMDGG
-839 DAIH
+839 IVH